1 MCLYAQKLV
10 TENTAFIHPVN
21 IKVNAINKI
30 YIPDS
35 YMKKCTEHFIKKKI
49 FKYSIKI

>member
-10 TENTAFIHPVN
+10 TENVAFIHPKIVS
-21 IKVNAINKI
+21 IKVNAINNI

-35 YMKKCTEHFIKKKI
+35 YMKKCTEHFIEKK
-49 FKYSIKI
+49 YLSLP